1 MRRKGW
7 AIVHEFEVDLVH
19 EFLIRRA
26 PTMLAR
32 YDHGRGTLEGL
43 LAISFRNFVVSE
55 LRTRR
60 NAPELLVDKESLE
73 GVAANAEFERTLQH
87 DDVRKALNRLPSQT
101 ARPWMR
107 SSTPRACGEQR

>member
-1 MRRKGW
+1 
-7 AIVHEFEVDLVH
+7 
-19 EFLIRRA
+19 
-26 PTMLAR
+26 MLAR